1 MKNQFSW
8 LAFLRK
14 IPLELLEG
22 YLTDAGVCDSD
33 LGASIPW
40 TTMAYDRDNLTQG
53 LAWIRQAIFTCELA
67 TRMKIAQDFYDVNE
81 MADDYGIASIINSG
95 RFRPEPV
102 DLRPHLDLYEG
113 SHAKAFYV
121 LCEWPEIFH
130 AALRYRRV
138 DAIAE
143 HRWVKT
149 GRIEG
154 ADLDISEVA
163 QRHLAEVISR
173 HYHELGRG
181 QGCAVD
187 VESRDEEVYIF
198 LYPEDYARRR
208 LAFDDQHQLIA
219 ETTRPAFEVI
229 FVWNTMQQTLE
240 YFSPGN
246 KLERQQVLTLFGR
259 VMLGVELC
267 TDSRRPAIF
276 HLDPLT
282 SRGFDFRLRP
292 EDRIEAILLKEI
304 WLRKPHDLDGNFYH
318 YGSKLVT
325 DAHGCYQAMDDGLR
339 QERLPLAQME
349 VYQVQL
355 RVLFRGAQRTA
366 RPVTRT
372 ITLSVPDICSLKR
385 NDPYYLIVMQVLRRC
400 GIDRAAAVT
409 EPTWTRGVA

>member
-14 IPLELLEG
+14 VPLELLEG
-22 YLTDAGVCDSD
+22 YLTEAGVCESD

-40 TTMAYDRDNLTQG
+40 TTMEYDRDTLSQG
-53 LAWIRQAIFTCELA
+53 LAWIRQAIFESELT
-67 TRMKIAQDFYDVNE
+67 TRMRIAQDFLDVNE
-81 MADDYGIASIINSG
+81 MADDYGIASLINSG

-102 DLRPHLDLYEG
+102 DLRPHFDLYEG
-113 SHAKAFYV
+113 SHAKAFFV
-121 LCEWPEIFH
+121 LCGWPEIFH

-154 ADLDISEVA
+154 ADLDISEDA

-173 HYHELGRG
+173 HYRELGRG

-187 VESRDEEVYIF
+187 VEPRDDEVYIF
-198 LYPEDYARRR
+198 IYPEDYARRR

-229 FVWNTMQQTLE
+229 FVWNAAQQTLE

-246 KLERQQVLTLFGR
+246 KLERQQVLKLFGR

-282 SRGFDFRLRP
+282 SRGFDFRLHP

-304 WLRKPHDLDGNFYH
+304 WLRKQHDLDDNLYH

-325 DAHGCYQAMDDGLR
+325 DPHACYQAMEDGLN

-349 VYQVQL
+349 VYRVQL
-355 RVLFRGAQRTA
+355 RILFRGKHHTDRL
-366 RPVTRT
+366 VTRT
-372 ITLSVPDICSLKR
+372 ITLSLPDICTLKR

-400 GIDRAAAVT
+400 GIDRSAAVT
-409 EPTWTRGVA
+409 EPIWTRGAA

>member
-22 YLTDAGVCDSD
+22 YLTEAGVCESD

-40 TTMAYDRDNLTQG
+40 TTMEYDRENLTQG
-53 LAWIRQAIFTCELA
+53 LAWIRQAIFESELA
-67 TRMKIAQDFYDVNE
+67 TRIKVAQDFFDVNE
-81 MADDYGIASIINSG
+81 MADDYGMAALINSG

-102 DLRPHLDLYEG
+102 DLRPHFELYEG
-113 SHAKAFYV
+113 SHAKAFFV

-154 ADLDISEVA
+154 ADLDSSTDA
-163 QRHLAEVISR
+163 QRRLAEVISR
-173 HYHELGRG
+173 HYRELGRG

-187 VESRDEEVYIF
+187 VEPRDDEVYIF

-208 LAFDDQHQLIA
+208 LAFDDQHHLIA

-229 FVWNTMQQTLE
+229 FVWNTTLQTLE

-246 KLERQQVLTLFGR
+246 QLERQEVLTLFGR

-267 TDSRRPAIF
+267 TASRRPAIF

-282 SRGFDFRLRP
+282 SRHFDFKLRP
-292 EDRIEAILLKEI
+292 EDGVEAILLKEI
-304 WLRKPHDLDGNFYH
+304 WLRKQHDLDDNFYH

-325 DAHGCYQAMDDGLR
+325 DPHGCYQAMDDGLR

-355 RVLFRGAQRTA
+355 RVRFRGTQRTA

-372 ITLSVPDICSLKR
+372 ITLSLPDMCSLKR

-400 GIDRAAAVT
+400 GIDRSAVVT
-409 EPTWTRGVA
+409 EPIRTQVVA